1 MCICNFCSG
10 DIAITNCINC
20 GANSCGKTIYCC
32 QNIQTGIN
40 DYSIICN
47 MCFIEISHKLQPYK
61 HKKKIKKMKI
71 SDSCN
76 SLDDISSMITSIDR
90 RLDSVTENEGS
101 YKEINTLRENLN
113 LINESTKNLLK
124 NPLMTF

>member
-40 DYSIICN
+40 
-47 MCFIEISHKLQPYK
+47 
-61 HKKKIKKMKI
+61 
-71 SDSCN
+71 
-76 SLDDISSMITSIDR
+76 DISSMITSIDR